1 MTSEIL
7 FYLLS
12 IRYYSGFIEKIQS
25 IAIDNSAFTSAQ
37 IAIEKKK
44 TLRVGYYHQA
54 VKKKVC
60 YSYHNRSYR
69 FKAYHYF
76 RGRQDCVS
84 VKINFYQDAESYG
97 NK

>member
-44 TLRVGYYHQA
+44 LYVLATTIKQLKKRCATATIIDPIGLRRIIISEA
-54 VKKKVC
+54 
-60 YSYHNRSYR
+60 
-69 FKAYHYF
+69 
-76 RGRQDCVS
+76 D
-84 VKINFYQDAESYG
+84 KIVFQ
-97 NK
+97 